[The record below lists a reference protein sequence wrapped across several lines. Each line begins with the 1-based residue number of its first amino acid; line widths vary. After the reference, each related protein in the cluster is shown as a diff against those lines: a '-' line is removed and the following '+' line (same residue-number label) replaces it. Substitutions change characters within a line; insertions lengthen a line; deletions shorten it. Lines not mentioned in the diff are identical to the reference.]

1 MKTITIDDLARMC
14 KQQQALGNG
23 KKMVLMTSD
32 DEGNWYHSAWF
43 GLTDGKNCKD
53 YIQMGQLHGT
63 ESRNLSDYVI
73 LS

>member
-14 KQQQALGNG
+14 KEQQALGNG

-32 DEGNWYHSAWF
+32 DEGNWYHQAWF
-43 GLTDGKNCKD
+43 GLADGNNCKEF
-53 YIQMGQLHGT
+53 IEFGQLHGT
-63 ESRNLSDYVI
+63 KSKNLSNYVI